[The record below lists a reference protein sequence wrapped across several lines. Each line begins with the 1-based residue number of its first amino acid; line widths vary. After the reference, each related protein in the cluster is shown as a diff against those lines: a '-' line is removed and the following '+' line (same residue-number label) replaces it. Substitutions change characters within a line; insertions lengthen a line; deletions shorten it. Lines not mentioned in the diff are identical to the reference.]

1 MFVKDCEP
9 KTFCD
14 CKEDTKY
21 FLKRNLLSELV
32 TDYQKEQA
40 RKNLGLDLLGNTI
53 SYIFEYII
61 AEESRLR
68 FKYID
73 TIDIDSVSVKYQG
86 DIDIDYTVIDDEYI
100 VTYPKESNFYNFKI
114 ETVYVEN
121 NDSKVDITYKL
132 TANKIAAITNLRID
146 NNNLVIDYLYYDDKG
161 NLQTGKFELDINYN
175 KVSHIPLYIY
185 GSNSKDQ
192 FTTIYGT
199 DDIKINYDTINTDTG
214 KTIENSLVLN
224 AADFAKAGVLNAQG
238 KRLLDQ
244 LSNKYVVAAENT
256 DIFSFNTTESG
267 STLYYGVKYLD
278 SSNDTSTISGKGI
291 ALPIVNSNYAG
302 LLDSNNFNIFKTAV
316 GDVNNLKENSSKYS
330 NKILQLNA
338 ESTSSEIFE
347 AFKNEQGNFVLPRV
361 GFRVQNIVN
370 EVEQADLLIVYVI
383 STYKDVQNQFL
394 IGIIDNSSNEPVITE
409 LVVILET
416 SNNKFISKTTKKL
429 LSKSDFS
436 GDGDLFILGEGDP
449 FMAETLDDGIHINY
463 SYRNIDMEGDEN
475 NIHIPIAT
483 SDKVGL
489 LSKEDKSRIDT
500 IYEGNKAV
508 VTPVI
513 TGSWTFYNQSNEEV
527 SPESIDPIPNLVN
540 PVIERGYSAIFKGT
554 YKWTHTDNLK
564 DPTQV
569 ESGSFWTTLTES
581 NVNSSEVTSDKLTNN
596 KTLQIGL
603 QAPKTGLMVS
613 GSSVVPASG
622 MDTSRASVSIT
633 FKDRVFWGHLDEK
646 YVDESSLAGLNTELQ
661 NSNDKTVTVTTN
673 QNQYFVYAFPQS
685 LGNISS
691 IIMDNTTQVIGAF
704 TKGTFNITNAAGL
717 QVAMY
722 YYISNNPG
730 AFNNNKLTIL

>member
-14 CKEDTKY
+14 CKEDSKY

-61 AEESRLR
+61 AEESQLR

-73 TIDIDSVSVKYQG
+73 TIDINKVSVKYQG
-86 DIDIDYTVIDDEYI
+86 DIDVDYIIKDEEYI
-100 VTYPKESNFYNFKI
+100 VKYPNDLKFYNFKI
-114 ETVYVEN
+114 ETVYIED
-121 NDSKVDITYKL
+121 NDSKIDITYKL
-132 TANKIAAITNLRID
+132 TANKIAAITDLRIEG
-146 NNNLVIDYLYYDDKG
+146 NNLVIDYLYYDDKG
-161 NLQTGKFELDINYN
+161 NIQSDKVEIDINYN
-175 KVSHIPLYIY
+175 KINSIPLYIY

-199 DDIKINYDTINTDTG
+199 DDIEINYDTINTNTG
-214 KTIENSLVLN
+214 ETIENSLVLN
-224 AADFAKAGVLNAQG
+224 AADFAKAGVLNAQD
-238 KRLLDQ
+238 KRLLNQ
-244 LSNKYVVAAENT
+244 LYNKYIVASKNT
-256 DIFSFNTTESG
+256 DIFSFSNTESG
-267 STLYYGVKYLD
+267 STLHYNIKYFD
-278 SSNDTSTISGKGI
+278 SSNDTSNLITKSI
-291 ALPIVNSNYAG
+291 ALPIVNTSSAG
-302 LLDSNNFNIFKTAV
+302 LLDSKNFETFKDTV
-316 GDVNNLKENSSKYS
+316 GDVQGLKQDLSKYS
-330 NKILQLNA
+330 NKLLQLNA
-338 ESTSSEIFE
+338 ESASNEIQE
-347 AFKNEQGNFVLPRV
+347 AFKNEQGTFVLPRV

-370 EVEQADLLIVYVI
+370 EVEQADLLIAYVI
-383 STYKDVQNQFL
+383 STYKNVQNQFL

-409 LVVILET
+409 LVVVLET
-416 SNNKFISKTTKKL
+416 NNNKFVSKTTKKL
-429 LSKSDFS
+429 LSKEDFN
-436 GDGDLFILGEGDP
+436 GDGDLFTLGVGDP
-449 FMAETLDDGIHINY
+449 FVTETLDDGIHISY
-463 SYRNIDMEGDEN
+463 SYRDIDMEGDEN
-475 NIHIPIAT
+475 EIHIPIAT
-483 SDKVGL
+483 SNSIGL

-513 TGSWTFYNQSNEEV
+513 TGNWTFHDQSNEEV
-527 SPESIDPIPNLVN
+527 PSESIDPIPNPLN

-554 YKWTHTDNLK
+554 YKWTHADNLK
-564 DPTQV
+564 DPTQI

-581 NVNSSEVTSDKLTNN
+581 NVSSLEVTSDKITSN

-622 MDTSRASVSIT
+622 MDTSRASVSVT
-633 FKDRVFWGHLDEK
+633 FRDRVFWGYLDEK
-646 YVDESSLAGLNTELQ
+646 YVDESSTAGLNTELQ
-661 NSNDKTVTVTTN
+661 SSNDKTVTVTTN
-673 QNQYFVYAFPQS
+673 QTQYFVYMFPQS
-685 LGNISS
+685 LGDISS

-704 TKGTFNITNAAGL
+704 TKGTFHITNAAGL
-717 QVAMY
+717 DVAMY

-730 AFNNNKLTIL
+730 AFNNNKLTIS